1 MYVPLEKL
9 FESRMIS
16 LKKFMDENFLLSNP
30 TAIELYHNYAK
41 DMPIIDYHCHV
52 NPKEI
57 YENKKFNNITE
68 AWLYGDHYKWRAMR
82 SNGIDEKYITGDGSD
97 YEKFLAWSKTIPM
110 AIGNPLYHWTH
121 LELQRFFGIYDALDE
136 DTAPL
141 IWEKANKLISGEG
154 FKVRDLITKS
164 NVEYLCT
171 TDDPID
177 TLEYHIKL
185 KEDKSFNVKVL
196 PTFRPDK
203 GMEINADGFISWV
216 KSLEKISGNHIN
228 DYDEFLQ
235 ALETRIK
242 YFHSV
247 GCRIADHGIN
257 NTVVY
262 AEVSREEAAAIFKKV
277 LEGKTISIEEEKK
290 YKTYTFRFVAKH
302 YYDLGWTMQVHIAA
316 LRNNNTNMKE
326 KLGADIGFDSID
338 DLSIAYPLSRLL
350 DSLEIEKSLPKTILY
365 TLNPKDNYVLGTMIG
380 NFQGD
385 NIPGKIQFGAAW
397 WFNDNRDGMVEQMKS
412 LANLGLLGRF
422 VGMLTDSR
430 SFLSYTRHEYFRRI
444 ACNLIGEWVE
454 NGEVPENKKLLKN
467 IVQGICYNNAKG
479 YFGI

>member
-1 MYVPLEKL
+1 M
-9 FESRMIS
+9 
-16 LKKFMDENFLLSNP
+16 KKFMDENFLLSNP
-30 TAIELYHNYAK
+30 TAIDLYHSYAK
-41 DMPIIDYHCHV
+41 DMVIIDYHCHV

-57 YENKKFNNITE
+57 YENKKFDNITE

-97 YEKFLAWSKTIPM
+97 YEKFLAWAKTIPM

-121 LELQRFFGIYDALDE
+121 LELQRFFGIYDVLDE
-136 DTAPL
+136 ETAPL

-154 FKVRDLITKS
+154 FKVRDLIIKS
-164 NVEYLCT
+164 KVEYLCT

-177 TLEYHIKL
+177 TLEYHLKL
-185 KEDKSFNVKVL
+185 KDDKSFNVKVL

-203 GMEINADGFISWV
+203 AMEIKADNYISWV
-216 KSLEKISGNHIN
+216 KDLENVCKIKITS
-228 DYDEFLQ
+228 YDEFLK
-235 ALETRIK
+235 ALESRILF
-242 YFHSV
+242 FHSV
-247 GCRIADHGIN
+247 GCRIADHGMN

-262 AEVSREEAAAIFKKV
+262 KEVSKEEVLEIFKKA
-277 LEGKTISIEEEKK
+277 LEGKDISVEEEKK

-302 YYDLGWTMQVHIAA
+302 YYKLGWTMQLHIAA
-316 LRNNNTNMKE
+316 LRNNNTNMKD
-326 KLGADIGFDSID
+326 KLGADIGLDSID
-338 DLSIAYPLSRLL
+338 DQSIAYPLSRLL
-350 DSLEIEKSLPKTILY
+350 DSLEKESSLPKTILY

-397 WFNDNRDGMVEQMKS
+397 WFNDNRDGMVEQMKA

-454 NGEVPENKKLLKN
+454 NGEVPADEKLLKR
-467 IVQGICYNNAKG
+467 IVEGICYKNAKE